1 MSKHPY
7 LINSEYKFLFY
18 KISNFIIIII
28 ILYKKNDYNN
38 IIIVFDKL
46 ARTFEN
52 NFFEIYLFKKNYLY
66 IILNNNKN
74 FQIIFDLKK

>member
-28 ILYKKNDYNN
+28 ILSKKNDNNN